1 MKATNFYKTISD
13 LVKSTPN
20 NLELGD
26 AVRKLIWKIEDSKK
40 QTEVDPN
47 QVTIFD
53 EIKERQDEH

>member
-1 MKATNFYKTISD
+1 MKATNFYKTIND